1 MKMSSVG
8 RFSFGFK
15 RKSDRF
21 GVSAVSRLKY
31 NRASTAWKQHMR
43 NTMKNT
49 NYGLENGKT
58 MTKFKLK
65 KIKPN

>member
-49 NYGLENGKT
+49 NYYIKYKPKGVKI
-58 MTKFKLK
+58 TKRCRA
-65 KIKPN
+65 